1 PPVPVCVGSPPWITK
16 PGTIRWKTVLSK
28 KPAFASETSE
38 ADVAGAESRSR
49 VTVNEP
55 QFVLKTSLYV
65 FSGSSRSFGS
75 VAPPS
80 ARGAG
85 AATCVQPSEADD
97 EVVVDDACVVA
108 AAVVSAASPED
119 PPQPA
124 ATSSG

>member
-1 PPVPVCVGSPPWITK
+1 MS
-16 PGTIRWKTVLSK
+16 SK

-38 ADVAGAESRSR
+38 AAVAGAESRSS

-80 ARGAG
+80 LRGAG
-85 AATCVQPSEADD
+85 ASASVQAPEAED
-97 EVVVDDACVVA
+97 EVVDDDRVVA
-108 AAVVSAASPED
+108 SVVVPALSSEE

-124 ATSSG
+124 RSSSGTARRRTTAVRRTGGSYPA